1 MINDMINNK
10 ALSYDEFPLPVKVE
24 NAIKRSEDESIREI
38 KFSKTI
44 LKSSPSKKE
53 KRWETFQKLQKL
65 QIKESY
71 IHENIIEYDLTSNYR
86 KKEFTIIIFIS
97 IFYLDLKR
105 KRSFWI

>member
-10 ALSYDEFPLPVKVE
+10 ALSYGEFPLPVKVE

-53 KRWETFQKLQKL
+53 KR
-65 QIKESY
+65 
-71 IHENIIEYDLTSNYR
+71 
-86 KKEFTIIIFIS
+86 
-97 IFYLDLKR
+97 
-105 KRSFWI
+105 